1 VHKVPLSCVVGANFY
16 GTTPI
21 LNPLKPSDD
30 VRVHGLAVCR
40 FATPGGVWAM
50 LTAPKTKTAISR
62 QRAIKAMPHV
72 WPSTRSEM
80 RQMGFFVIYG
90 HRIHINKEVFP

>member
-1 VHKVPLSCVVGANFY
+1 
-16 GTTPI
+16 
-21 LNPLKPSDD
+21 
-30 VRVHGLAVCR
+30 
-40 FATPGGVWAM
+40 M

-80 RQMGFFVIYG
+80 RQTGFFVIYG
-90 HRIHINKEVFP
+90 HRIHINKEVFL